1 MLTWRW
7 FTLGLV
13 VCLAAWGCEAPTAIV
28 SSAPPGTN
36 LPRKLPDSEKTPAE
50 ALGEQVSASRPSANT
65 SKSEATSKAG
75 ASLAA
80 APPTAKGETK
90 TTASGVKYET
100 LKEGTGAEAK
110 PGQTVSVH
118 YTGTLEDGKKFD
130 SSRDR
135 FEPYSFTIGESQVI
149 QGWHEGVAGM
159 KVGEQRKLTIP
170 ASAGYGAQ
178 GKPPIPPN
186 ATLIFN
192 IELLKVK

>member
-50 ALGEQVSASRPSANT
+50 ALGEQVSTSRPGSNT
-65 SKSEATSKAG
+65 SKTEATKVD
-75 ASLAA
+75 ASVVP
-80 APPTAKGETK
+80 APPTSKGETK
-90 TTASGVKYET
+90 TTPAGVKYET

-135 FEPYSFTIGESQVI
+135 GEPFGFTIGVSQVI
-149 QGWHEGVAGM
+149 RGWHEGVPGM
-159 KVGEQRKLTIP
+159 KVGERRKLTIP
-170 ASAGYGAQ
+170 ASAGYGATSQ
-178 GKPPIPPN
+178 GSIPPN
-186 ATLIFN
+186 STLIFD
-192 IELLKVK
+192 IELLGVK